1 MAFLYAS
8 YANMMLTNNALRRV
22 LCSPTY
28 CGGAIAYKSRTQSI
42 TTISST
48 KAEFLVVVL
57 FAKIAL
63 FLCSILEEKDSPN
76 ASDGR
81 EIMCISN
88 G

>member
-8 YANMMLTNNALRRV
+8 YANDANKQRSTTGFV
-22 LCSPTY
+22 FTY

-76 ASDGR
+76 SSDGR

>member
-8 YANMMLTNNALRRV
+8 YANDANKQRSTTGFV
-22 LCSPTY
+22 FTY

-63 FLCSILEEKDSPN
+63 FFMFYTWRKRMGLYWADKHSWCY
-76 ASDGR
+76 
-81 EIMCISN
+81 
-88 G
+88 